1 MFDEYLIV
9 SPLMSLLIISHFKF
23 GFTFCSSYINIIN
36 LLENELKTFY
46 EKKKEGAMIRAKAKC
61 QKDAEKN
68 TKYLFQFRKTKL
80 SMFDEYL
87 IVSPLMSLLIISHF
101 KFGFTFCSS
110 YMFFLFLY

>member
-1 MFDEYLIV
+1 L
-9 SPLMSLLIISHFKF
+9 KK
-23 GFTFCSSYINIIN
+23 SSNREEIENRIN

-46 EKKKEGAMIRAKAKC
+46 EKKTEGAMIRVKEKWL
-61 QKDAEKN
+61 KDAEKN
-68 TKYLFQFRKTKL
+68 TKYFFNLEKRNYINKTIVLTLFIFAI
-80 SMFDEYL
+80 FDEYF